1 MIQMKPK
8 LMLGS
13 FLVLIALLAF
23 APIYSANAVD
33 AAPYLRLGAGAQS
46 IGVGGASPQRL
57 MMPPQPS
64 GTPQV

>member
-1 MIQMKPK
+1 MNQMKPK

-13 FLVLIALLAF
+13 SLVLIALLAF

-46 IGVGGASPQRL
+46 IGVGGAVTCN
-57 MMPPQPS
+57 
-64 GTPQV
+64 G